1 MLVIFFLNQLP
12 LPPWLPFRNSSIIFE
27 LYNIILVIINKIK
40 IEKERIIPIILSKEI
55 DNIVIDNN
63 IRKIIM
69 VNDNKIINWL
79 FYLASSLCYQGGKGG
94 TMEP

>member
-1 MLVIFFLNQLP
+1 
-12 LPPWLPFRNSSIIFE
+12 

-69 VNDNKIINWL
+69 VNDNKIIN
-79 FYLASSLCYQGGKGG
+79 
-94 TMEP
+94 